1 MSEAIAIGIIS
12 FLTLVVIVGLIVTV
26 FIKRYGVYMYSDGKW
41 FSAERWK

>member
-26 FIKRYGVYMYSDGKW
+26 FIKRYGVYSDGKW
-41 FSAERWK
+41 FSAESWRQ